1 MLLGDLQWVSG
12 IAPGVE
18 TRGRKLESSGS
29 NQRGMEVVQ
38 GLLYPQPGLQL
49 KGGKI
54 QAGWLMWH
62 GERHSTFS
70 GHYLHGT
77 AK

>member
-1 MLLGDLQWVSG
+1 MHGLKDITKTRRNVVLLGDLQWVSG

-49 KGGKI
+49 KGGVRFRL
-54 QAGWLMWH
+54 AG
-62 GERHSTFS
+62 
-70 GHYLHGT
+70 
-77 AK
+77 